1 MKNFND
7 TISHMENLISIAKIL
22 NFHGIK
28 GEAKVGFSKGKD
40 AQISALKKVWID
52 NGKREL
58 NVKSVRF
65 HKQFA
70 IIKFA
75 EFNSIDELI
84 EFKGQNL
91 YIEKAAVTKTLDE
104 DEFLIEDLIGM
115 LVFDNT
121 DELIG
126 SVQSIGANNA
136 NDILC
141 IKPENPDYEQFLIP
155 FVKELVPVVDVKKRK
170 IIIKPIEGLLK

>member
-1 MKNFND
+1 
-7 TISHMENLISIAKIL
+7 MENLISIAKIL

-28 GEAKVGFSKGKD
+28 GEAKVGFSKGKEE
-40 AQISALKKVWID
+40 QISALKKVWV
-52 NGKREL
+52 NSGNEKREL
-58 NVKSVRF
+58 NIKTVRF

-70 IIKFA
+70 IIKFD
-75 EFNSIDELI
+75 EINSIDELM
-84 EFKGQNL
+84 EVKGENL
-91 YIEKAAVTKTLDE
+91 YISKEIVEKSLDE

-115 LVFDNT
+115 MVFDNE

-126 SVQSIGANNA
+126 TVQTVGSNAA

-141 IKPENPDYEQFLIP
+141 IKPENPDYNQFLIP
-155 FVKELVPVVDVKKRK
+155 FVKELVPVVDIKKRK